1 MDRKSLL
8 EKIKLDRFIA
18 LDFETT
24 GLSIEK
30 DRIIEVAAILFEN
43 GEPAKR
49 FVSLVKPTLPIPK
62 LIEDITGI
70 TNEMVEHAPSE
81 KDIVDDLFDFIGKN
95 PIVAHNTPFDLSF
108 LISLSE
114 RYKIDFDKP
123 CLLYTSPSPRD

>member
-24 GLSIEK
+24 GLSTEK

-49 FVSLVKPTLPIPK
+49 FVSLVKPILPIPK
-62 LIEDITGI
+62 LIEDIT
-70 TNEMVEHAPSE
+70 
-81 KDIVDDLFDFIGKN
+81 
-95 PIVAHNTPFDLSF
+95 
-108 LISLSE
+108 
-114 RYKIDFDKP
+114 KIKMIK
-123 CLLYTSPSPRD
+123 S

>member
-24 GLSIEK
+24 GLSTEK

-49 FVSLVKPTLPIPK
+49 FVSLVKPILPIPK
-62 LIEDITGI
+62 LIEGITGI
-70 TNEMVEHAPSE
+70 TNEKSWNSNT
-81 KDIVDDLFDFIGKN
+81 KN
-95 PIVAHNTPFDLSF
+95 SQT
-108 LISLSE
+108 LIMSDSIW
-114 RYKIDFDKP
+114 K
-123 CLLYTSPSPRD
+123 

>member
-49 FVSLVKPTLPIPK
+49 FVSLVKPILPIPK
-62 LIEDITGI
+62 LIEGITGI
-70 TNEMVEHAPSE
+70 TNEEVFKAINSQLWEVAIHRVKRSFESVHQKNTFTAGNSDE
-81 KDIVDDLFDFIGKN
+81 FGKE
-95 PIVAHNTPFDLSF
+95 IITELS
-108 LISLSE
+108 
-114 RYKIDFDKP
+114 Y
-123 CLLYTSPSPRD
+123 

>member
-24 GLSIEK
+24 GLSTEK

-49 FVSLVKPTLPIPK
+49 FVSLVKSILPIPK

-70 TNEMVEHAPSE
+70 TNEMVEHAPL
-81 KDIVDDLFDFIGKN
+81 KKI
-95 PIVAHNTPFDLSF
+95 LSMIF
-108 LISLSE
+108 LILLEKIQSLLTI
-114 RYKIDFDKP
+114 R
-123 CLLYTSPSPRD
+123 LLISPF